1 MVERC
6 DRSNLPT
13 FFIPVL
19 YRSQLSG
26 LLVRNSVLN
35 NPLTWIFVAIF
46 IYFIAIPV
54 DIMEV
59 DSAQYYS
66 MAVEMLNKGEYLEF
80 TDRGKPYLDKPPFIF
95 WISGLFFSIFG
106 ISEFAFKFPSI
117 LFSVLGI
124 YACYRLARLYYNKE
138 TAQLAALILATTQG
152 YYHFNNDV
160 RTDTYLTNSVIASV
174 WLIAEFLS
182 NRNFRYCLGG
192 FFFAGIA
199 MLAKGPM
206 GLVSPIL
213 AFGTHILFKGNWRV
227 LLRWEWLAGICTTG
241 LVISPMLIG
250 LYHQFDLHP
259 ELMVNG
265 KTGVSGLRFYFWE
278 QSFGRITGENVWKN
292 DTGPFF
298 FVHNLA
304 WSFLPWSIGIF
315 GAFLLLIK
323 QIFCERRLLFTE
335 KKEWITWGGFL
346 LPFIALSLSK
356 YKLPHYIYVTFPFAA
371 IIAADYLIGLKNRN
385 SLLFR
390 RINGLQYA
398 VMAAAWIFT
407 LLVVGW
413 FFPLENWLL
422 VFVALVGIV
431 GLIGSGFYVFKNQ
444 LNRFVFISL
453 LTSFTVNVILAAHFY
468 PSILEY
474 QASGKAGAF
483 ALKNNLPLNR
493 LYVLDANARA
503 LDVYTQHVQIE
514 VDEQKLQQIW
524 KQDSINGLYVFTNKN
539 GLDRLKYSGWKLD
552 TLYRAQAY
560 SVTILTMNFGNP
572 TTRQNVLN
580 RGYIFKLSK

>member
-1 MVERC
+1 
-6 DRSNLPT
+6 
-13 FFIPVL
+13 
-19 YRSQLSG
+19 
-26 LLVRNSVLN
+26 
-35 NPLTWIFVAIF
+35 
-46 IYFIAIPV
+46 
-54 DIMEV
+54 MEV

-66 MAVEMLNKGEYLEF
+66 MAVEMLKKGEFLEF

-106 ISEFAFKFPSI
+106 ISEFAFKLPSI

-124 YACYRLARLYYNKE
+124 YACYRLARIYYNKE

-182 NRNFRYCLGG
+182 KRRLLYCLGG

-206 GLVSPIL
+206 GLISPIL

-227 LLRWEWLAGICTTG
+227 LCRWEWIVGIAVTG

-259 ELMVNG
+259 ELVVNG

-315 GAFLLLIK
+315 GAFFLLIK
-323 QIFCERRLLFTE
+323 QTINERRFLIKE
-335 KKEWITWGGFL
+335 KQEWISWGGFL
-346 LPFIALSLSK
+346 LPFIALSFSK

-371 IIAADYLIGLKNRN
+371 LIAADYFISLKRK
-385 SLLFR
+385 SELLFK
-390 RINGLQYA
+390 RINAVQYV
-398 VMAAAWIFT
+398 VMGAAWLFA
-407 LLVVGW
+407 LLIVGW
-413 FFPLENWLL
+413 FFPLKNVLL
-422 VFVALVGIV
+422 ILVAFVGIV
-431 GLIGSGFYVFKNQ
+431 GLIWSGF
-444 LNRFVFISL
+444 NRFGSAYNRFLFVSL
-453 LTSFTVNVILAAHFY
+453 LSSFSVNAIMAAHFY

-474 QASGKAGAF
+474 QASGKAGTF
-483 ALKNNLPLNR
+483 ALENNLPLDR
-493 LYVLDANARA
+493 LYVLEANARA
-503 LDVYTQHVQIE
+503 LDVYSEHVQIE

-524 KQDSINGLYVFTNKN
+524 ELDSINALYVFTNKN
-539 GLDRLKYSGWKLD
+539 GLHRLHSAGWTLD
-552 TLYRAQAY
+552 TVFKAPAY

-572 TTRQNVLN
+572 NTREKVLN

>member
-1 MVERC
+1 
-6 DRSNLPT
+6 
-13 FFIPVL
+13 
-19 YRSQLSG
+19 
-26 LLVRNSVLN
+26 
-35 NPLTWIFVAIF
+35 
-46 IYFIAIPV
+46 
-54 DIMEV
+54 MEV

-66 MAVEMLNKGEYLEF
+66 MAVEMLKKGEFLEF

-95 WISGLFFSIFG
+95 WISGLFFSLFG
-106 ISEFAFKFPSI
+106 ISEFAFKLPSI
-117 LFSVLGI
+117 LFSVIGI
-124 YACYRLARLYYNKE
+124 YSCYRLARLYYSRE

-182 NRNFRYCLGG
+182 SRKLLYCVGG

-213 AFGTHILFKGNWRV
+213 AFGTHILLKANWRV
-227 LLRWEWLAGICTTG
+227 LWRWEWLVGICVTG

-250 LYHQFDLHP
+250 LYRQFDLHP
-259 ELMVNG
+259 ELIVNG
-265 KTGVSGLRFYFWE
+265 KTGISGLRFYFWE
-278 QSFGRITGENVWKN
+278 QSFGRITGENVWRN

-315 GAFLLLIK
+315 GAFFLLIK
-323 QIFCERRLLFTE
+323 HVMKQPLKLVKERA
-335 KKEWITWGGFL
+335 EWISWGGFL
-346 LPFIALSLSK
+346 LPFIALSFSK

-371 IIAADYLIGLKNRN
+371 VIAADYFIRLKDKSDLI
-385 SLLFR
+385 FR
-390 RINGLQYA
+390 RINIVNYIVLG
-398 VMAAAWIFT
+398 AAWLFA
-407 LLVVGW
+407 LLIVGW
-413 FFPLENWLL
+413 FFPLRNWLL
-422 VFVALVGIV
+422 ILVAFVGIA
-431 GLIGSGFYVFKNQ
+431 GLIWSGFYEFESPFK
-444 LNRFVFISL
+444 RFLFISL
-453 LTSFTVNVILAAHFY
+453 LCSFSVNAIMAAHFY

-483 ALKNNLPLNR
+483 ALEHKLPLNR
-493 LYVLDANARA
+493 LFVLETNARA
-503 LDVYTQHVQIE
+503 LDVYTEHVQTE

-524 KQDSINGLYVFTNKN
+524 ERDSLSGLYVFTNKN
-539 GLDRLKYSGWKLD
+539 GLERLRNAGWTMD
-552 TLYRAQAY
+552 TLFKAPAY

-572 TTRQNVLN
+572 NTREKVLN

>member
-1 MVERC
+1 
-6 DRSNLPT
+6 
-13 FFIPVL
+13 
-19 YRSQLSG
+19 
-26 LLVRNSVLN
+26 
-35 NPLTWIFVAIF
+35 
-46 IYFIAIPV
+46 
-54 DIMEV
+54 MEV

-66 MAVEMLNKGEYLEF
+66 MAVEMLNKGEFLEF

-95 WISGLFFSIFG
+95 WVSGLFFSIFG
-106 ISEFAFKFPSI
+106 ISEFAFKLPSI
-117 LFSVLGI
+117 LFSILGI
-124 YACYRLARLYYNKE
+124 YSCYRFARLYYSNE
-138 TAQLAALILATTQG
+138 TALLAALILATTQG

-160 RTDTYLTNSVIASV
+160 RTDTYLTNSVVASV

-182 NRNFRYCLGG
+182 NRKLLYCLGG

-199 MLAKGPM
+199 MLSKGPM

-227 LLRWEWLAGICTTG
+227 LWRWEWVVGICTTA

-250 LYHQFDLHP
+250 LYRQFDLHP

-304 WSFLPWSIGIF
+304 WSFLPWSLGIF
-315 GAFLLLIK
+315 GAFVLLLKTAFK
-323 QIFCERRLLFTE
+323 QPQNLVRARA
-335 KKEWITWGGFL
+335 EWITWGGFL
-346 LPFIALSLSK
+346 LPFIALSFSK

-371 IIAADYLIGLKNRN
+371 VIAADYFIQLRSKSEI
-385 SLLFR
+385 LFKR
-390 RINGLQYA
+390 LTITHYIILG
-398 VMAAAWIFT
+398 AAWLFA
-407 LLVVGW
+407 LLIVGW
-413 FFPLENWLL
+413 FFPLNNALL
-422 VFVALVGIV
+422 ILVAFVGIA
-431 GLIGSGFYVFKNQ
+431 GLIWSGFYAFAHPF
-444 LNRFVFISL
+444 NRFVFISL
-453 LTSFTVNVILAAHFY
+453 LSSFSVNAIMATHFY

-474 QASGKAGAF
+474 QASGKAGKF
-483 ALKNNLPLNR
+483 ALENNIPLER

-503 LDVYTQHVQIE
+503 LDVYTEHVQTE
-514 VDEQKLQQIW
+514 VDEQKLQQMW
-524 KQDSINGLYVFTNKN
+524 EQDSLNGLYVFTNKN
-539 GLDRLKYSGWKLD
+539 GLDRLRNAEWQID
-552 TLYRAQAY
+552 TIYKAPAY

-572 TTRQNVLN
+572 NTRDKVLN